1 MKKFIIA
8 AGFALSFTAAGAF
21 AEEWTGVIGDSKCGA
36 KHNEAS
42 MNAKCVETCVKGGAA
57 PVFIVGDKVYKIDD
71 PSKVMAHLGHKVT
84 VTGSLDGDTVKVDT
98 VKM

>member
-1 MKKFIIA
+1 VKKLIIA
-8 AGFALSFTAAGAF
+8 AAFALSFTAVGAF

-36 KHNEAS
+36 KHDEAH
-42 MNAKCVETCVKGGAA
+42 MNAKCVETCVKGGAS

-71 PSKVMAHLGHKVT
+71 ASKVADHLGHKVT
-84 VTGSLDGDTVKVDT
+84 ITGSLDGDTVKVDS

>member
-1 MKKFIIA
+1 MKKLVLTA
-8 AGFALSFTAAGAF
+8 AFALSFTAVSAF

-42 MNAKCVETCVKGGAA
+42 MNAKCVETCVKGGAS
-57 PVFIVGDKVYKIDD
+57 PVFIVGEKVYKIENPDA
-71 PSKVMAHLGHKVT
+71 VMEHLGHKVT
-84 VTGSLDGDTVKVDT
+84 VTGTMNDDTVKVES